1 MTDWSPD
8 AIDAFMAESELFSV
22 LPGPARQALAEA
34 ALVRQIEPGEA
45 VFKRGDEGASLFVV
59 AAGQVRVTLMGPD
72 GEEDITQLEPGS
84 VFGEIALLTRSHRT
98 ATITATAP
106 ATVFELPAAA
116 VGPVLEQAPSF
127 KERLGR
133 TGAKRSQESMK
144 RLLGDD

>member
-1 MTDWSPD
+1 MTDWSPET
-8 AIDAFMAESELFSV
+8 IEAFMAGFELFSV
-22 LPGPARQALAEA
+22 LPAPARKALAVA
-34 ALVRQIEPGEA
+34 AVVRRIEPGED
-45 VFKRGDEGASLFVV
+45 VFRRGEEGDSLFVV
-59 AAGQVRVTLMGPD
+59 ADGQVRVTLMGQD
-72 GEEDITQLEPGS
+72 GEEDISLLDPGS

-106 ATVFELPAAA
+106 ATVLELPAAA

-144 RLLGDD
+144 KLLGDD